1 MTPEY
6 PLSSP
11 FRGRFSKPCS
21 RGKVVGQYG
30 PCCMEL
36 GGHWRR
42 ENTTGS
48 DLKSYITLGLEKGP
62 GGHVGEPTQC
72 LRESRAG
79 GCPAARKRI
88 RDGGEPSV
96 HCPSSPV
103 LGRWT
108 VLATVGP
115 GAGRLCYKTRQSF
128 SHFSCGCL
136 GNDEITYF
144 RSSY

>member
-1 MTPEY
+1 MTPGY

-48 DLKSYITLGLEKGP
+48 DLKSDITLGLEKGP

-88 RDGGEPSV
+88 KDGGQPSI
-96 HCPSSPV
+96 HCLSFQPRRGEVDSPCNRGDWSWKAV
-103 LGRWT
+103 IKHSNHSVT
-108 VLATVGP
+108 LAV
-115 GAGRLCYKTRQSF
+115 AA
-128 SHFSCGCL
+128 
-136 GNDEITYF
+136 
-144 RSSY
+144 